1 MVATILGVVGS
12 YLLGSIPFGYIAG
25 SVLRGIDIRDY
36 GSGNVGAT
44 NVLRTLGTKAGIV
57 VLLLDAAKGGVAVLG
72 IGSLVIVLSPDI
84 NPSAAKALCGAAAII
99 GHDWT
104 LFLRFKGGKGVAT
117 GLGTFLSVGWLYA
130 LFSVV
135 LFLVAVILTRHV
147 SVGSLILAVCFPAS
161 MLLAGKSAWFV
172 ALGLLWLVA
181 VVYLHRKNIRR
192 LIQGTESRIGHRS
205 QGPPEYP

>member
-1 MVATILGVVGS
+1 MVSLFPGMILS

-25 SVLRGIDIRDY
+25 RVLRGIDIRDY

-57 VLLLDAAKGGVAVLG
+57 VLLLDAAKGVAAVLG
-72 IGSLVIVLSPDI
+72 IGSLAIALSPDI

-117 GLGTFLSVGWLYA
+117 GLGVFFSVGWLFA

-135 LFLVAVILTRHV
+135 LFLVAVLATRHV
-147 SVGSLILAVCFPAS
+147 SVGSLILAMCFPVS
-161 MLLAGKSAWFV
+161 MLLAGKSAWFLG
-172 ALGLLWLVA
+172 LGLLWLVA
-181 VVYLHRKNIRR
+181 VIYLHRQNIRR
-192 LIQGTESRIGHRS
+192 LILGTESRIGQTS
-205 QGPPEYP
+205 QVPREDP

>member
-1 MVATILGVVGS
+1 VVATILGVIGS
-12 YLLGSIPFGYIAG
+12 YLLGSIPFGFLAG
-25 SVLRGIDIRDY
+25 KVLKGLDIRDY

-57 VLLLDAAKGGVAVLG
+57 VLLLDAAKGVAAVLG
-72 IGSLVIVLSPDI
+72 IGSLVTALSPDI

-117 GLGTFLSVGWLYA
+117 GLGVFFSVGWLYA

-161 MLLAGKSAWFV
+161 MLLAGESAWFLG
-172 ALGLLWLVA
+172 LGLLWLVA
-181 VVYLHRKNIRR
+181 VVYLHRQNIQR
-192 LIQGTESRIGHRS
+192 LIKGTESRIGQTS
-205 QGPPEYP
+205 QLPREHP